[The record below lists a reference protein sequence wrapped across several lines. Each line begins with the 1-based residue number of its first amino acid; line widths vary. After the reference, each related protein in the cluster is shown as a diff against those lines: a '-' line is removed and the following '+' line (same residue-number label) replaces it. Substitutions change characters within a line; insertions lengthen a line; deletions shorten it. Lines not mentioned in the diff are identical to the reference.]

1 MSRRRND
8 PFHHTS
14 RPGDPHAGASARPPA
29 RPGPPRQFREHPHP
43 IAVYGPDGPPRVY
56 ATLAAYVA
64 GEPR

>member
-1 MSRRRND
+1 MSRRRKND
-8 PFHHTS
+8 RKRTNDHPS
-14 RPGDPHAGASARPPA
+14 AAARPPA

-43 IAVYGPDGPPRVY
+43 IAVYGPGGPPRVY